1 MPFFQFPSVLQQT
14 IWGTISGNIRL
25 QTDLIDMVKNLSLSE
40 LAFVVDFSKYGE
52 ISANEYFFPNKI
64 ILLDGQKAE
73 IVGYEVGLSD
83 GVAVVNVQ
91 KNSVSVAQLSLI
103 QASTDYFSTSLSEPI
118 ELAQNDILSLSITQS
133 ENAQNFLFRLII
145 RVAKKNES

>member
-52 ISANEYFFPNKI
+52 ILANEYFFPNKI

-73 IVGYEVGLSD
+73 IIGYEVGLSD

-133 ENAQNFLFRLII
+133 ENAKNLLFRLII
-145 RVAKKNES
+145 RVVKNNES